1 MTYPTAEEFRKQLLG
16 TTALPTLVSRY
27 VLAGEAFGGMPYV
40 FRSDPSAND
49 LLKEQLCSRLSLRPE
64 AIFVVGSAKVG
75 FSISPDNFPRAFSPP
90 ASDIDVVVID
100 ARLFDVVWNSL
111 LEWHYPR
118 RWKLVGPD
126 WNWARRRQDDL
137 YWGWFSPHHLN
148 FRHFL
153 TFPEALKPVRNLKAD
168 WLAAFRELALH
179 PLLSRH
185 EVTGRLY
192 RTWDHVLSYHVDSL
206 RKLRNVLVGAP

>member
-1 MTYPTAEEFRKQLLG
+1 MAYPTAEEFRKQLLE
-16 TTALPTLVSRY
+16 TMALPRLVSQY

-40 FRSDPSAND
+40 FRSNPSAHD
-49 LLKEQLCSRLSLRPE
+49 LLKRQLCSRLGLRPE

-75 FSISPDNFPRAFSPP
+75 FSLSPDTFPRAFSPP

-111 LEWHYPR
+111 LDWNYPR
-118 RWKLVGPD
+118 RGKLMGPA
-126 WNWARRRQDDL
+126 WEWAKRRRNDL
-137 YWGWFSPHHLN
+137 YWGWFSPQYLD
-148 FRHFL
+148 FRDFL
-153 TFPEALKPVRNLKAD
+153 TFPESLNPVRDLKAD
-168 WLAAFRELALH
+168 WLAAFRELARH

-192 RTWDHVLSYHVDSL
+192 RTWDHALSYHVYSL
-206 RKLRNVLVGAP
+206 SKLRDVLVRAL